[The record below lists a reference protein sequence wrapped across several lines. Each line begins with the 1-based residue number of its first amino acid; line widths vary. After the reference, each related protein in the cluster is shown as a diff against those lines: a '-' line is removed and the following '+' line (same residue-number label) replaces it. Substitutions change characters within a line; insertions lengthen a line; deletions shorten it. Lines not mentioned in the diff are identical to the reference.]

1 MDGPTDTESDGGGTL
16 THVVAHRPVLVIV
29 KVDLALPV
37 GPGEVG
43 VGQDPSRT
51 VKG

>member
-1 MDGPTDTESDGGGTL
+1 MDGPTDTESDGVGTL

-29 KVDLALPV
+29 KVDLTLPV